1 MRVRSISESHV
12 GPSPGR
18 YQHLFSTCSVYPS
31 LLYQHIRVN
40 FPGRHPSQYSGPD
53 AEEKGGGATEGGG
66 ALESMGVPLVSAK
79 AERLELPG
87 GARWERRLRCVDR
100 RAAGLLRL
108 TLTHMRRSV
117 WTGGQWA
124 CSGSHSL
131 T

>member
-1 MRVRSISESHV
+1 MS
-12 GPSPGR
+12 GPHQGDI
-18 YQHLFSTCSVYPS
+18 STCSAPVPYTRVFYTNTS
-31 LLYQHIRVN
+31 ESTFRDDIRVSIL
-40 FPGRHPSQYSGPD
+40 GQMQKKR
-53 AEEKGGGATEGGG
+53 GGATEGGG